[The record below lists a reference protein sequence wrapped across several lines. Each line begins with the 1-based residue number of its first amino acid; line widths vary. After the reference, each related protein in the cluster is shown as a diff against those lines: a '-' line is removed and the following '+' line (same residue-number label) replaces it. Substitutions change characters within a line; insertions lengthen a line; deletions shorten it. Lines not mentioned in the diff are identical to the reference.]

1 MQTEE
6 ERGVELA
13 GVEEGRGVEVARQAE
28 GGRELYPRSEAAA
41 RLVFDTTEIRLQPFK
56 AVRSMSSVSFVIIMV
71 HDFVSLNTRYN
82 VKQYQSYF

>member
-6 ERGVELA
+6 ERGVEVA

-28 GGRELYPRSEAAA
+28 GGGELYPRSEAAA

-56 AVRSMSSVSFVIIMV
+56 AVRSIIV
-71 HDFVSLNTRYN
+71 TCQLCNNHGSRLRWLEYTL
-82 VKQYQSYF
+82 